1 MADDTDNFQEV
12 PVPVPYGVDKLKP
25 NTRVGRVRALY
36 AYAAPSSDHLSF
48 EPGQL
53 ISVTF
58 QRDGGW
64 WQGHLVWDG
73 SDAVSAEGLFPAVYC
88 QVVSH
93 MKRVSKPIKLKK
105 AQSLAIIELQRQ
117 LKLHSETAT
126 GTEESPANASNGATD
141 GSEVQSNGDAQQP
154 DHDDQQQQQALL
166 EQQERERL
174 EHELQEKQERE
185 RLEREAEQQRQREL
199 QEQQDRE
206 RLERELQEKQERE
219 RLEREAEEQRQR
231 EIQEQQERERLEHE
245 LQEKQERERLEREA
259 EEQRQREIQ
268 EQQDRE
274 RLEREL
280 QEKQE
285 RERLQ
290 REAEEQR
297 QRELREQQEL
307 EELQRER
314 ERQAQQAQERERE
327 AQRQREIAAEQERE
341 REAQRQRELAEQLQQ
356 QREAAIEVPTL
367 SPEVR
372 TKGLK
377 AQEHFQRVW
386 TEDDAETRGIATPR
400 PVWVP
405 DNTSPSCRKCH
416 ATFTFFFRRVRRSI
430 VRVRARSDSLTLGIV
445 V

>member
-126 GTEESPANASNGATD
+126 GAEESPANASNGATD

-174 EHELQEKQERE
+174 E
-185 RLEREAEQQRQREL
+185 REAEQQRQREM

-219 RLEREAEEQRQR
+219 RLEREAEQQRQR